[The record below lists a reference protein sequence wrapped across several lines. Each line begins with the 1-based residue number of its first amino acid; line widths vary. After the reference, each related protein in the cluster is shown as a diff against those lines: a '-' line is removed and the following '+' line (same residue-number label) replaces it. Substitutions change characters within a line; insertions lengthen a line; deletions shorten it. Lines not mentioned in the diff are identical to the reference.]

1 MKDKTKSTKKIKRNQ
16 LWLRK
21 QFKSWDRDISAMDRL
36 ISDNYDVIGSIDL
49 APIYSMNSWRKS
61 NINKND
67 VTLHKKLKK
76 EIDYILDLADSRASW
91 ISCWR

>member
-1 MKDKTKSTKKIKRNQ
+1 MKRRVSKKIKNNQ
-16 LWLRK
+16 LWLRT
-21 QFKSWDRDISAMDRL
+21 QLKSWDRDISAMDRL

-49 APIYSMNSWRKS
+49 APIYSMNSWRKC

-76 EIDYILDLADSRASW
+76 EIDYILDLADSRVSW
-91 ISCWR
+91 ISCLR

>member
-1 MKDKTKSTKKIKRNQ
+1 MKRRVSKKIKNNQ
-16 LWLRK
+16 LWLRT
-21 QFKSWDRDISAMDRL
+21 QLKSWDRDISAMDRL

-76 EIDYILDLADSRASW
+76 EIDYILDLADSRVSW
-91 ISCWR
+91 ISCLR